1 LLKNTKVKLLFSID
15 IHATHYAGLLLFIA
29 NLINAV
35 GKALAYCIIF
45 SSHETRLN
53 SSTLICAVQRN
64 INLYPSNA

>member
-45 SSHETRLN
+45 SSHETRL
-53 SSTLICAVQRN
+53 
-64 INLYPSNA
+64 